1 MQTAFYRQTPGLNTP
16 YRQLALENDPKG
28 WRVRLIEG
36 EKAGREF
43 ARDISITPVNSVD
56 EGIEVYNKMFQ
67 QLQTE
72 GWKPYS
78 RA

>member
-1 MQTAFYRQTPGLNTP
+1 MQTAFYRQKPGLNTP
-16 YRQLALENDPKG
+16 YRQLTFENGPRG
-28 WRVRLIEG
+28 WQVRLIEG

-43 ARDISITPVNSVD
+43 ARDISITPVKTVD

-72 GWKPYS
+72 GWKPS
-78 RA
+78 SG